1 MTNGAQ
7 QNPDTFRDELE
18 SMAREQGSDYFG
30 IADLSPA
37 HNFVEDQG
45 GSIAAGFPRAI
56 SIGMRLFNGLV
67 EMVEP
72 KTPFRISPYVH
83 HIYNIVTP
91 RLDDISLNLAR
102 ALRKQGYD
110 ALPVPHGMS
119 GPNISLLSYKLP
131 AHLAGHG
138 WIGKS
143 CLLITPDDGPRVR
156 FSAVLTDAPLAAN
169 RPMEERCGDC
179 TVCVD
184 ACPVKAFTGRAFQAD
199 EPREARF
206 DPVKCAIFRGNDRR
220 YKTTPDKQ
228 DKQDKKDKKARQVYA
243 CGMCVKVCPYG
254 KPEPK

>member
-1 MTNGAQ
+1 MTKGVQ
-7 QNPDTFRDELE
+7 QKPDTLRDKLE
-18 SMAREQGSDYFG
+18 IMARDQGADYFG

-37 HNFVEDQG
+37 HEFMESQG
-45 GSIAAGFPRAI
+45 GAIFADCPRAI
-56 SIGMRLFNGLV
+56 SIGTRLFDGLV

-102 ALRKQGYD
+102 ALRKQGYE

-156 FSAVLTDAPLAAN
+156 FSAVFTDAPLATG

-179 TVCVD
+179 TTCVD
-184 ACPVKAFTGRAFQAD
+184 VCPVRAFTGRSFRAD

-206 DPVKCAIFRGNDRR
+206 DHDKCTEGGRGVEEADE
-220 YKTTPDKQ
+220 
-228 DKQDKKDKKARQVYA
+228 A
-243 CGMCVKVCPYG
+243 CERLLRGMTAANLSDSGAPAES
-254 KPEPK
+254 PEDVFQRLGGS